1 MKLPLI
7 EFSSKQFTLSADG
20 KTLISEASDM
30 ENRHLQPLYNDAC
43 DRGFSVKS
51 ERTGNVV
58 TFVLSDVRLFP
69 DDDGICSWEF
79 TPTTESMSQHP
90 ECIGMKATI
99 FND

>member
-43 DRGFSVKS
+43 DRGFAVKS

-58 TFVLSDVRLFP
+58 VFVLSDTELFP
-69 DDDGICSWEF
+69 DDGICSWKF
-79 TPTTESMSQHP
+79 TPTTESVRQHP
-90 ECIGMKATI
+90 ECRGMSATI